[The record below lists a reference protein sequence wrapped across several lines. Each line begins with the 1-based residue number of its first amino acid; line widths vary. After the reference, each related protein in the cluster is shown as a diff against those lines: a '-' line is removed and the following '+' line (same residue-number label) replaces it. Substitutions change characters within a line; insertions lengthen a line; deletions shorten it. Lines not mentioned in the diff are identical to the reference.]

1 MPTNTK
7 NKNSNSKGNSPFGNN
22 KKDKS
27 PAEKIF
33 SRFGLVYLIIF
44 VALIAYWMM
53 SSKDMRALEIDNKQ
67 FKQMV
72 QNQEIEHVEFI
83 RKNDRVN
90 IFLKTDALDKSVH
103 EKVQTNVD
111 GPQYFLS
118 TDLEQF
124 SKDFDKAKEDAIR
137 KALAKDTTLVETD
150 IMDAYDFPVKQDNTK
165 SWGVDIILWFLP
177 LILIIVFFTV
187 MSRRMGGGA
196 GMGGGHDEREQTLN
210 QMLVE
215 MDGFGENSGIIVLAA
230 TNRVDILDP
239 AILRPGRFDRK
250 IAIGVPDVK
259 AREEILDVNY
269 ENIAFV
275 DVETLPEYSLCSE
288 EATKHPSLNSN

>member
-7 NKNSNSKGNSPFGNN
+7 NKNFNSKGNSPFGNN

-53 SSKDMRALEIDNKQ
+53 SSKDMRALEIDNTQ

-196 GMGGGHDEREQTLN
+196 GMGGGGNIFNIGKSKAQEFDEKSGQ
-210 QMLVE
+210 LVTFKDVAGLE
-215 MDGFGENSGIIVLAA
+215 GAKFEIEEV
-230 TNRVDILDP
+230 VDFLKNPKNI
-239 AILRPGRFDRK
+239 RSWVERFQR
-250 IAIGVPDVK
+250 A
-259 AREEILDVNY
+259 
-269 ENIAFV
+269 
-275 DVETLPEYSLCSE
+275 CCW
-288 EATKHPSLNSN
+288 